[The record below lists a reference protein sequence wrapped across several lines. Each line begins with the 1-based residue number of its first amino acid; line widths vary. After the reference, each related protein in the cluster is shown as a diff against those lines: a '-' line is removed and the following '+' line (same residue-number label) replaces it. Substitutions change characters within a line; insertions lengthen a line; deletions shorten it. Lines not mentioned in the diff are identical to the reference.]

1 MIEQEQDERP
11 GEGAASAVTAE
22 EMAAA
27 LEQVKAAAPTLA
39 AKLKEAGLTPRE
51 KLASSHDH
59 ARGGEHG
66 PTS

>member
-27 LEQVKAAAPTLA
+27 LEQVKAAAPALA
-39 AKLKEAGLTPRE
+39 AKLKEAGLTPE

-59 ARGGEHG
+59 AKGGEHG